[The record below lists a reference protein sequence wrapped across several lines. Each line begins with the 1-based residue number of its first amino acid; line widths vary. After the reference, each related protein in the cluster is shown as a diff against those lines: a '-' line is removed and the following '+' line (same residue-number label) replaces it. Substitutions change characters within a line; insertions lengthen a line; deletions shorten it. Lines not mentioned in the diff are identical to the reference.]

1 MASPVCT
8 NAAAAAA
15 GSRAGQGLPV
25 PRRGALPSS
34 APVALRRRSLPT
46 RGPGLSLRCAGAD
59 CSEPAL
65 VTVAEKLDAAAAA
78 RKARAFAGAGGDEE
92 KGRVEAVN
100 GASSVAVEE
109 PVAVAVPFAPSEQ
122 SLVAVDIAGD
132 DAVSQALGS
141 KLGFEEISTYVM
153 YGTGAFFAGWIL
165 SAVISALDS
174 IPLLPKILE
183 IVGLGYTIWFGTRY
197 LLFKENRD
205 ELLVKVEDLKRR
217 IVGSDDE

>member
-1 MASPVCT
+1 MTSPVCA
-8 NAAAAAA
+8 NAAAGTGA
-15 GSRAGQGLPV
+15 GHGLPAL
-25 PRRGALPSS
+25 RRGPSPSS
-34 APVALRRRSLPT
+34 AAVALRRRTLPT
-46 RGPGLSLRCAGAD
+46 RGLSLRCAGAD
-59 CSEPAL
+59 WSEPAL

-78 RKARAFAGAGGDEE
+78 RKARAFAGASGEEE
-92 KGRVEAVN
+92 KGRVEAVIN
-100 GASSVAVEE
+100 GASSVEVEE

-122 SLVAVDIAGD
+122 SLVAVDGVGD
-132 DAVSQALGS
+132 DALSQSLGS
-141 KLGFEEISTYVM
+141 KLGLEEISTYAI
-153 YGTGAFFAGWIL
+153 YGICAFFAGWIL

-217 IVGSDDE
+217 IVGSGDE

>member
-1 MASPVCT
+1 MASPVCA
-8 NAAAAAA
+8 NAAA
-15 GSRAGQGLPV
+15 GTRAGHGLPV
-25 PRRGALPSS
+25 RRRGPSPSS
-34 APVALRRRSLPT
+34 TPVSLRRRTLST

-59 CSEPAL
+59 WSEPAL

-78 RKARAFAGAGGDEE
+78 RKARAFAGASGEEE
-92 KGRVEAVN
+92 KGRVEAVIN
-100 GASSVAVEE
+100 GASSVEVEE

-122 SLVAVDIAGD
+122 SLVAVDGVGD
-132 DAVSQALGS
+132 DALSQSLGS
-141 KLGFEEISTYVM
+141 KLGLKEISTYAI
-153 YGTGAFFAGWIL
+153 YGIRAFFAGWIL

-217 IVGSDDE
+217 IVGSGDE

>member
-8 NAAAAAA
+8 NAAAAG

-46 RGPGLSLRCAGAD
+46 RGLSLRCAGAD
-59 CSEPAL
+59 WSEPTL

-78 RKARAFAGAGGDEE
+78 RKARAFAGAGGDEA

-109 PVAVAVPFAPSEQ
+109 PVAVAVPFAPLEQ

>member
-8 NAAAAAA
+8 NAAAA
-15 GSRAGQGLPV
+15 GIRAGHGLPV
-25 PRRGALPSS
+25 PRHGSSPSS
-34 APVALRRRSLPT
+34 APVSLRRRTLPS
-46 RGPGLSLRCAGAD
+46 RGPGLSLRCAGTD
-59 CSEPAL
+59 WSEPAL
-65 VTVAEKLDAAAAA
+65 VTVKEKLDAAVAA
-78 RKARAFAGAGGDEE
+78 RKARAFAGAGGEEE
-92 KGRVEAVN
+92 KGRVEAVIN

-109 PVAVAVPFAPSEQ
+109 PVAVAVPFAPLEQ
-122 SLVAVDIAGD
+122 SLVAMDSVGD
-132 DAVSQALGS
+132 DALSQALGS
-141 KLGFEEISTYVM
+141 KLGLEEISTYVI

-205 ELLVKVEDLKRR
+205 ELLVKIEGLKRR
-217 IVGSDDE
+217 IVGSGDE